1 MACEVA
7 HIAFAR
13 NCPTSTWLVTRGG
26 FVKLLIVCGLIAL
39 VAHPASAVELKV
51 GDRIPARSGEALVL
65 ANDGGV
71 ERGAQVLAFGSV
83 CRVSGWTRDWFLVK
97 RIVGAWT
104 LIELVG
110 PSAADDPIVDNP
122 SFLAP
127 ECPLGTETSR
137 PIGEMTE
144 RLNRY
149 ANDTDAELLLSLMQA
164 RAKRR

>member
-1 MACEVA
+1 M
-7 HIAFAR
+7 
-13 NCPTSTWLVTRGG
+13 LM
-26 FVKLLIVCGLIAL
+26 LCGLIAL
-39 VAHPASAVELKV
+39 MAHSAKALELRV
-51 GDRIPARSGEALVL
+51 GDRIPAISGEALIL

-71 ERGAQVLAFGSV
+71 KRGAQVLAFGTV

-97 RIVGAWT
+97 RIVGTWT

-110 PSAADDPIVDNP
+110 PSATDDPIIDDP
-122 SFLAP
+122 SFVTP

-137 PIGEMTE
+137 PIVEMTA

-149 ANDTDAELLLSLMQA
+149 ANDTDVKLLQSLMQA